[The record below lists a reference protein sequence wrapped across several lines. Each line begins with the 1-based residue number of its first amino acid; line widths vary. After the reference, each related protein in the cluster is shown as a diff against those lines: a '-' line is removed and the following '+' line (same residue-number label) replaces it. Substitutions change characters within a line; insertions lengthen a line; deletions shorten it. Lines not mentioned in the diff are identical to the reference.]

1 MLYLYL
7 IGTAAYNSTC
17 YSYYINVDVL
27 QLNHKYIVCIF
38 LVSFDIMYVVNVY
51 LLDTGRVT

>member
-51 LLDTGRVT
+51 LWIPVG